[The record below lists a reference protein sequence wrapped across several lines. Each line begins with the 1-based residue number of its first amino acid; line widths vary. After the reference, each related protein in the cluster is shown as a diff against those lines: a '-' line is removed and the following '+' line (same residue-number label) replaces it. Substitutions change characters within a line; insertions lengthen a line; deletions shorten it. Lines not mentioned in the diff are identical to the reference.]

1 MVYLYAYNRMA
12 RPILLKVMPAVDGKY
27 QMNSLWDDSRK

>member
-1 MVYLYAYNRMA
+1 MVYLHAYNRHGKTM
-12 RPILLKVMPAVDGKY
+12 LLKVMPAEDGKY